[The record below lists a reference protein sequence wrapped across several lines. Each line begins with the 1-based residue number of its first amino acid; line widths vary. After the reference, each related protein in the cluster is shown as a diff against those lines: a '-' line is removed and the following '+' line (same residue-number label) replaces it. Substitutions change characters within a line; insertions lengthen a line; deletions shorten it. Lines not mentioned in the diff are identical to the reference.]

1 MADITGFVAGYMV
14 GSVPVGL
21 LLGRAARGLDVR
33 DFGSGNI
40 GATNV
45 YRIMGPA
52 AGALTFAMDV
62 GKGAAAVRLARGF
75 GADRTGQAA
84 AGFAAVVGHSWPAFA
99 RFRGGKGVATGFGGL
114 LLVSREASA
123 FAVVGGLSALAATRI
138 VSVGSLSAGASATFG
153 AALRRMRSGDM
164 VPLAFAALT
173 TTLLA
178 VRHGDNLR
186 RLAHGQEPRVSLR
199 RSADA
204 QGATDRN

>member
-1 MADITGFVAGYMV
+1 MRGRLADITGLATGYLV

-52 AGALTFAMDV
+52 AGAMTFALDV
-62 GKGAAAVRLARGF
+62 GKGAAAVRLARAL
-75 GADRTGQAA
+75 GADRAGQAS
-84 AGFAAVVGHSWPAFA
+84 AGLAAVVGHSWPAFA

-114 LLVSREASA
+114 LLISPEASG
-123 FAVVGGLSALAATRI
+123 FAVIGGLSALAITRI
-138 VSVGSLSAGASATFG
+138 VSVGSLSAGASATLG
-153 AALRRMRSGDM
+153 AGWQRLRSGDM
-164 VPLAFAALT
+164 VPFAFAALT
-173 TTLLA
+173 TALLA

-186 RLAHGQEPRVSLR
+186 RLAHGQEPRVSLHR
-199 RSADA
+199 PVAA
-204 QGATDRN
+204 

>member
-1 MADITGFVAGYMV
+1 VRGRVADVTGLAAGYLV

-21 LLGRAARGLDVR
+21 LLGRVARGLDVR

-52 AGALTFAMDV
+52 AGAATFALDV
-62 GKGAAAVRLARGF
+62 GKGALAVRLARAL
-75 GADRTGQAA
+75 GADPGGRAA
-84 AGFAAVVGHSWPAFA
+84 AGLGAVVGHSWPAFA

-114 LLVSREASA
+114 LLVSPQASA
-123 FAVVGGLSALAATRI
+123 FAVVGGLSALALTRI
-138 VSVGSLSAGASATFG
+138 VSVGSLSAGAAATVG
-153 AALRRMRSGDM
+153 AALQRLRTGDM
-164 VPLAFAALT
+164 VPFVFAGLT
-173 TTLLA
+173 TALLA

-199 RSADA
+199 RSAA
-204 QGATDRN
+204 A